1 MQKVKYLIQVFENEN
16 SFTFSDVDTHI
27 YESIQFSN
35 ILYHFQTDKR
45 DPIEVE
51 QINFAHPVHC
61 LTQLVYEQNLI
72 DIGFNRGR
80 GGGNIEWNFSEK
92 MSDGETR
99 SGWKATLFLPCGNF
113 KFKS

>member
-1 MQKVKYLIQVFENEN
+1 MY
-16 SFTFSDVDTHI
+16 VDTHI

-80 GGGNIEWNFSEK
+80 GGEILN
-92 MSDGETR
+92 ETFQ
-99 SGWKATLFLPCGNF
+99 KNE
-113 KFKS
+113 